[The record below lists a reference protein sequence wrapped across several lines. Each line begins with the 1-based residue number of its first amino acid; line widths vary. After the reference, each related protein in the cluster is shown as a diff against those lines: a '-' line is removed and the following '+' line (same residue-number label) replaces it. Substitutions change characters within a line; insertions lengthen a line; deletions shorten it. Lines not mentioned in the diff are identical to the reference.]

1 MWLEPLPH
9 DRRWYCST
17 RACERRPSST
27 SSGVRFAPLIAAD
40 PRWNSS
46 SRSACGLA
54 STTAPWP
61 RPTSSFALLTA
72 WHLRRGSQAV
82 ALPLRTCKRLWRNSP
97 RCARA
102 VRTHT
107 CAYVR
112 VWQACRRFND
122 HRPLSRLWRTRWLLV
137 AAVVCCDRLKS
148 GRRVKRAA
156 SSNRRTY
163 WSRPSDA
170 HNLLACP
177 RALAHLCCLRLIL
190 RLFRR
195 VRSRVRILARTLP
208 SVYFDLIGVR
218 ALTPPSRSGVC
229 RTSSF
234 GCAASR
240 SPDDSP
246 AVGRVCSQCHGR
258 GSRYRRITS
267 TSATRALKQ
276 VSPPTTLIACLAC
289 RRTSRKKT

>member
-1 MWLEPLPH
+1 
-9 DRRWYCST
+9 
-17 RACERRPSST
+17 
-27 SSGVRFAPLIAAD
+27 
-40 PRWNSS
+40 
-46 SRSACGLA
+46 
-54 STTAPWP
+54 
-61 RPTSSFALLTA
+61 
-72 WHLRRGSQAV
+72 
-82 ALPLRTCKRLWRNSP
+82 
-97 RCARA
+97 
-102 VRTHT
+102 
-107 CAYVR
+107 
-112 VWQACRRFND
+112 
-122 HRPLSRLWRTRWLLV
+122 
-137 AAVVCCDRLKS
+137 
-148 GRRVKRAA
+148 
-156 SSNRRTY
+156 
-163 WSRPSDA
+163 
-170 HNLLACP
+170 LLACP

-208 SVYFDLIGVR
+208 SVYFDLPR
-218 ALTPPSRSGVC
+218 CPRSNPPPSRSGVC
-229 RTSSF
+229 RTSSL

>member
-156 SSNRRTY
+156 SSNRRAY

-208 SVYFDLIGVR
+208 SVYFDLAR
-218 ALTPPSRSGVC
+218 CPRSNPPSRSGV
-229 RTSSF
+229 
-234 GCAASR
+234 
-240 SPDDSP
+240 
-246 AVGRVCSQCHGR
+246 VGR
-258 GSRYRRITS
+258 
-267 TSATRALKQ
+267 AL
-276 VSPPTTLIACLAC
+276 SDARPHDRPTT
-289 RRTSRKKT
+289 RRRSAVCAHSVTAAAHVTGASHPPAPREPSSKSARRRRL